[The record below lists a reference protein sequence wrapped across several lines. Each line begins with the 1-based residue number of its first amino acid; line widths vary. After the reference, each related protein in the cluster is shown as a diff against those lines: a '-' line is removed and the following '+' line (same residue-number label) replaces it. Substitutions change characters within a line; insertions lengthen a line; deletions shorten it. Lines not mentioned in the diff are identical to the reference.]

1 MLSNGFWAKNNS
13 EELPNPDLS
22 VTFVVEI
29 HNVSEQILAGTI
41 GLSDEEQAKVI
52 EKNID
57 SLRKNFPHKAYQNII
72 VKPMYAG
79 NKYYAFVTETYRDVR
94 LVGAPPQS
102 IGKFGSDTDN
112 WVWPRHTGDFSLFRI
127 YADKNNEPA
136 DYSPDNVP
144 FKPKNYLKISVRE
157 LKDGDFTFIFGYPGR
172 TSEYLPSIAIEQIIN
187 DLNPARIAIRN
198 ITLKTL
204 DEKMRQD
211 NATRIKYAA
220 KYAGISNAWKKWQG
234 ESKGLRRSNA
244 VEKRRLYENGLAD
257 KNPEIK
263 TVLAKFERSRSEER
277 RVGKECRSRWS
288 PYH

>member
-1 MLSNGFWAKNNS
+1 MIRIASYRRRL
-13 EELPNPDLS
+13 
-22 VTFVVEI
+22 
-29 HNVSEQILAGTI
+29 
-41 GLSDEEQAKVI
+41 
-52 EKNID
+52 
-57 SLRKNFPHKAYQNII
+57 
-72 VKPMYAG
+72 KP
-79 NKYYAFVTETYRDVR
+79 
-94 LVGAPPQS
+94 
-102 IGKFGSDTDN
+102 
-112 WVWPRHTGDFSLFRI
+112 
-127 YADKNNEPA
+127 DKNNEPA

-244 VEKRRLYENGLAD
+244 VKKPVCTKMAWQ
-257 KNPEIK
+257 IK
-263 TVLAKFERSRSEER
+263 TPR
-277 RVGKECRSRWS
+277 
-288 PYH
+288 